1 MAAPT
6 LDEIAQQVGPQVARA
21 FAPYFIKEF
30 RQLPEFNPRPLIS
43 SDYDP
48 ATCAVFVTELG
59 DDVVKRADKFFTALG
74 RDGKIDSVKLA
85 KLVGA
90 KSPRALSGTLTSALK
105 KRARTLGLERPWDE
119 PPSQI
124 RTLWV
129 DRNGISLRMVEA
141 IKAERARRKI

>member
-6 LDEIAQQVGPQVARA
+6 LDEIAHQVGPQVARA
-21 FAPYFIKEF
+21 FAPYFIEEL

-43 SDYDP
+43 NDYDP
-48 ATCAVFVTELG
+48 ATCAVFVMELG
-59 DDVVKRADKFFTALG
+59 DDVVKRADKFFTALD
-74 RDGKIDSVKLA
+74 RDGKIDSLKLA

-90 KSPRALSGTLTSALK
+90 KSPRALSGTLTSLK

-124 RTLWV
+124 RTIWV
-129 DRNGISLRMVEA
+129 DRNGISLRMLEA
-141 IKAERARRKI
+141 IKTERARRKI